1 MATWRRIT
9 GVAGLAAG
17 AVAAGAGAVVAA
29 ERIAIR
35 PDPGAAEHRGAGADW
50 ASCAGSRS
58 TVLTDD
64 GVSLHV
70 EIDEPPAAADQAGQR
85 RAAPPLTI
93 IFCHGYTLNQDCWHF
108 QRAALGQ
115 HRLVF
120 WDQRDHGRSGRSAA
134 GAASIDRL
142 GADLDL
148 VIRAVAPGD
157 MPVVLVGHSMGGMT
171 IMTLAGQHPELFGTK
186 VSGVGLIATAASGLS
201 AGSPWMPG
209 PIRPVLTRALPVVL
223 RGAATG
229 YRAMLVERGR
239 RVAGDL
245 SFLSTRLRRLR
256 RSAGASRGGGLPG
269 ADDQVHADRGGRGVR
284 GGPLRR
290 GHARHARDPGP
301 VPVVTVT
308 GDKDRL
314 ISPSLGLELAEAIPS
329 AELVRVPGA
338 GHAAYPGGS
347 RGGQRGDHR
356 PDRQG
361 GRGCR
366 GARTVRRDGSF
377 PQARPLPGQH
387 EEKAGAA
394 TWGLATTPTA
404 SRLTASR
411 WPPRMTCGSWA
422 GG

>member
-29 ERIAIR
+29 ERIAIGR
-35 PDPGAAEHRGAGADW
+35 TQVLRSTAAPGQLGQLRGQPL
-50 ASCAGSRS
+50 

-64 GVSLHV
+64 GVPLHV
-70 EIDEPPAAADQAGQR
+70 EIDEPPADAGQAGP
-85 RAAPPLTI
+85 PPLTI
-93 IFCHGYTLNQDCWHF
+93 VFCHGYTLNQDCWHF
-108 QRAALGQ
+108 QRAALGE

-171 IMTLAGQHPELFGTK
+171 IMALARQHPELFGTK
-186 VSGVGLIATAASGLS
+186 VTAVALASTAASGLS

-229 YRAMLVERGR
+229 YRAMLVEHGR

-245 SFLSTRLRRLR
+245 SFLSTRFI
-256 RSAGASRGGGLPG
+256 GFGNP
-269 ADDQVHADRGGRGVR
+269 QVHPAVVDFLEQMIRSTPIEVIAAFGEALYALDMRDTLPTLGR
-284 GGPLRR
+284 
-290 GHARHARDPGP
+290 
-301 VPVVTVT
+301 VPVVTLT

-314 ISPSLGLELAEAIPS
+314 VSPSLGLELAESIPG
-329 AELVRVPGA
+329 AELVWVPGA
-338 GHAAYPGGS
+338 GHALILEAPEVVNEAITGLI
-347 RGGQRGDHR
+347 
-356 PDRQG
+356 
-361 GRGCR
+361 
-366 GARTVRRDGSF
+366 ARVG
-377 PQARPLPGQH
+377 
-387 EEKAGAA
+387 AGAA
-394 TWGLATTPTA
+394 
-404 SRLTASR
+404 
-411 WPPRMTCGSWA
+411 PREHSA
-422 GG
+422 

>member
-29 ERIAIR
+29 ERIAIGR
-35 PDPGAAEHRGAGADW
+35 TQVLRSTAAPKQLGQLRGQPL
-50 ASCAGSRS
+50 

-64 GVSLHV
+64 GVPLHV
-70 EIDEPPAAADQAGQR
+70 EIDEPPSAASQAERG
-85 RAAPPLTI
+85 AAPQPLTI

-115 HRLVF
+115 YRLVF

-134 GAASIDRL
+134 GAASIERL

-148 VIRAVAPGD
+148 VIRAAAPGD

-186 VSGVGLIATAASGLS
+186 VRGVGLIATAASGLS
-201 AGSPWMPG
+201 SGSPWMPG
-209 PIRPVLTRALPVVL
+209 PIRPVLTRALPLVL

-245 SFLSTRLRRLR
+245 SFLSTRFVGFGDPRVHPAVVDFLEQMI
-256 RSAGASRGGGLPG
+256 RSTPIEVVAAFGEALYGVDMRGTLATLGL
-269 ADDQVHADRGGRGVR
+269 
-284 GGPLRR
+284 
-290 GHARHARDPGP
+290 

-314 ISPSLGLELAEAIPS
+314 ISPSLGLELAEAIPG
-329 AELVRVPGA
+329 AELVWVPA
-338 GHAAYPGGS
+338 PATPLS
-347 RGGQRGDHR
+347 WRL
-356 PDRQG
+356 P
-361 GRGCR
+361 
-366 GARTVRRDGSF
+366 RRSTRRS
-377 PQARPLPGQH
+377 PA
-387 EEKAGAA
+387 
-394 TWGLATTPTA
+394 
-404 SRLTASR
+404 
-411 WPPRMTCGSWA
+411 
-422 GG
+422 

>member
-29 ERIAIR
+29 ERIAIGR
-35 PDPGAAEHRGAGADW
+35 TQVLRSTAAPEQLGQLRGQPL
-50 ASCAGSRS
+50 

-64 GVSLHV
+64 GVPLHV
-70 EIDEPPAAADQAGQR
+70 EIDEPPAAANRAGR
-85 RAAPPLTI
+85 GAPPQPVTI

-134 GAASIDRL
+134 GAASIERL

-148 VIRAVAPGD
+148 VIRAAAPGD

-186 VSGVGLIATAASGLS
+186 VTGVGLIATAASGLS
-201 AGSPWMPG
+201 TGSPWMPG
-209 PIRPVLTRALPVVL
+209 PIRPVLTRALPLVL

-245 SFLSTRLRRLR
+245 SFLSTRFVGFGDPRVHPAVVDFLEQMI
-256 RSAGASRGGGLPG
+256 RSTPIEVVAAFGEVLYGVDMRDTLATL
-269 ADDQVHADRGGRGVR
+269 GR
-284 GGPLRR
+284 
-290 GHARHARDPGP
+290 

-329 AELVRVPGA
+329 AELVWVPGA
-338 GHAAYPGGS
+338 GHAVILEAPGVVNEAITGLI
-347 RGGQRGDHR
+347 
-356 PDRQG
+356 
-361 GRGCR
+361 
-366 GARTVRRDGSF
+366 ARVD
-377 PQARPLPGQH
+377 
-387 EEKAGAA
+387 AGAA
-394 TWGLATTPTA
+394 AREWSA
-404 SRLTASR
+404 
-411 WPPRMTCGSWA
+411 
-422 GG
+422 